1 MPSCLLQLLSGLIND
16 QGTQRYAMVA
26 LDAFLECLGE
36 TIVQYLPTLME
47 RLIAMLE
54 NAPTKLKSI
63 AVGAIGSSAHA
74 AKEQFVPYFEP
85 TMQRIAPF
93 LELVPEDGETGE
105 QGTKTDLRGVT
116 QDTVGTLAEAVGKE
130 VFRPYYQST
139 MELAFKATALNN
151 PRLKECSFIYFAVM
165 TKVYGEEFA
174 PLLPTVMPLLV
185 ASLSQSEIAEDG
197 DENTLSL
204 TENGFSANPDG
215 GDNDEDDDFVD
226 MEDLDEND
234 MDFAKGSAIAIEKEV
249 ATDALLEI
257 FRSTKTHFLPYVE
270 PVVKELVLL
279 LEHFWDGIRKSAA
292 TTLLSF
298 IATFHDMS
306 NLPKWTPGIHPTPLP
321 ANLEQLCEAI
331 LPKVIEMWEEEDDRD
346 VVNSLCE
353 DFQVLIEKVGPAV
366 IIPKCESAQ
375 TSLAWQ
381 LLLPSVS
388 VSRNI
393 DLDTLCT
400 FVLQILEGK
409 APCQLDTDED
419 DEDNAPAEQPA
430 EQSEYDA
437 LLVCSACDLVAGL
450 SKALGEEFGQA
461 FGTFFGPISG
471 YFVSL
476 LSAYKSRI
484 D

>member
-1 MPSCLLQLLSGLIND
+1 
-16 QGTQRYAMVA
+16 MVA
-26 LDAFLECLGE
+26 LDAFLECLGD

-74 AKEQFVPYFEP
+74 AKEQFVPYFEA
-85 TMQRIAPF
+85 TMQRITPF

-116 QDTVGTLAEAVGKE
+116 QDTIGTLAEAVGKDI
-130 VFRPYYQST
+130 FRPYYQST

-185 ASLSQSEIAEDG
+185 ASLSQSEIPEDN
-197 DENTLSL
+197 DEKTLSL
-204 TENGFSANPDG
+204 TENGFSANPEGD
-215 GDNDEDDDFVD
+215 DNDEDDDYVD

-234 MDFAKGSAIAIEKEV
+234 VDFSSGSAIAIEKEV

-257 FRSTKTHFLPYVE
+257 FRSTKSHFLPYVE
-270 PVVKELVLL
+270 PVVSELVKL

-298 IATFHDMS
+298 IATFHEMS
-306 NLPKWTPGIHPTPLP
+306 NLPKWTPGIHPEPLP
-321 ANLEQLCEAI
+321 ANLNQLCEAI

-353 DFQVLIEKVGPAV
+353 DFQVLLEKVGPAV
-366 IIPKCESAQ
+366 IVPKCE
-375 TSLAWQ
+375 
-381 LLLPSVS
+381 
-388 VSRNI
+388 
-393 DLDTLCT
+393 
-400 FVLQILEGK
+400 
-409 APCQLDTDED
+409 
-419 DEDNAPAEQPA
+419 
-430 EQSEYDA
+430 
-437 LLVCSACDLVAGL
+437 
-450 SKALGEEFGQA
+450 
-461 FGTFFGPISG
+461 
-471 YFVSL
+471 
-476 LSAYKSRI
+476 
-484 D
+484 